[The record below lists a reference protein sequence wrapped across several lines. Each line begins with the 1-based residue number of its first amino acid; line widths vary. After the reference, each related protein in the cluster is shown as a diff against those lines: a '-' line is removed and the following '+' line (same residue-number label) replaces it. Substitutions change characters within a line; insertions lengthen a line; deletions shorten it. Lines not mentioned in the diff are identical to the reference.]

1 VLPLKVSGAFHSPLM
16 APAAAALR
24 AALDKAEF
32 GEPAFPIVA
41 NATAETVKQAARAR
55 RTLADQLTAPVRWV
69 QCMQTA
75 AQLAGEGVRFV
86 EIGPGGVLAG
96 LLRRIVPGAEVMSLG
111 SAAEV
116 TAFLEHA

>member
-1 VLPLKVSGAFHSPLM
+1 
-16 APAAAALR
+16 
-24 AALDKAEF
+24 
-32 GEPAFPIVA
+32 
-41 NATAETVKQAARAR
+41 
-55 RTLADQLTAPVRWV
+55 
-69 QCMQTA
+69 MQTA